1 MSRTTAMSSVAV
13 LFLVACAMPATAALV
28 HGVHADAVQ
37 RAPVAEELMHAAR
50 QGRIPP
56 QPVDRQSTAPRRTG
70 PETSASSSLY
80 FDSQKK
86 RWIYS
91 YTSTA
96 EFKQASG
103 PNGYASYNPEKTQP
117 KGQNTKAAS
126 SIAYDPKKRVYVV
139 TFTYSTELEKA
150 P

>member
-1 MSRTTAMSSVAV
+1 MSRTTAMSSIAV
-13 LFLVACAMPATAALV
+13 LFLIAYAMPATAAVV
-28 HGVHADAVQ
+28 HGAHTDA
-37 RAPVAEELMHAAR
+37 APRPPAAEELIHAVR
-50 QGRIPP
+50 QGRILP
-56 QPVDRQSTAPRRTG
+56 QPADRQSTTRRTG
-70 PETSASSSLY
+70 PETSVSSSLY
-80 FDSQKK
+80 FDAQKK

-103 PNGYASYNPEKTQP
+103 PNGYASYNPEKSQP